1 MTVTNASNASSAS
14 RAGTPGAGGTR
25 SHGKRSQE
33 HRWQQDRWETLV
45 APVGRFSGAMG
56 LILLLSLAA
65 HILLVGS
72 ALLSSPADVVA
83 PQRETPVEIVQEVP
97 KEASKGEATRPAAP
111 APVESA
117 AADTPSELRKGGPKQ
132 PDRKPEPPAAPTRP
146 APARSS
152 PPRAAARQPP
162 EPPKAD
168 APDEKLAALKS
179 ELEDL
184 KAQREALEAER
195 AEARAAQS
203 QVAQS
208 QVAQSQAAQS
218 HGGMAAPVETG
229 LGPLPES
236 FRAVALPMSGDGAD
250 EAVSYQ
256 QIVFSQLAKAKGIG
270 GRQGQPGSAGVR
282 FAIDEAGHLLS
293 VEVVVA
299 SGIPTLDAEA
309 LAIVR
314 KAAPFP
320 PPPPGAQRTFVANV
334 NFTPLPASL
343 PSR

>member
-1 MTVTNASNASSAS
+1 MTVAQASNASPPSG
-14 RAGTPGAGGTR
+14 AGAPGAGGTR
-25 SHGKRSQE
+25 SHEKRSRE
-33 HRWQQDRWETLV
+33 YRWQQDRWETLV

-56 LILLLSLAA
+56 LILLLSLAV
-65 HILLVGS
+65 HVLIVGS
-72 ALLSSPADVVA
+72 ALLASPADVVA
-83 PQRETPVEIVQEVP
+83 PQQETPVEIVQEVP
-97 KEASKGEATRPAAP
+97 KEAPRGEASKLPAPAAP
-111 APVESA
+111 APVKSA
-117 AADTPSELRKGGPKQ
+117 AAVRPSELRKGEPEQ
-132 PDRKPEPPAAPTRP
+132 PDGKPEPQAAPTKP
-146 APARSS
+146 PPARPS

-162 EPPKAD
+162 EPTAD

-195 AEARAAQS
+195 AEA
-203 QVAQS
+203 

-218 HGGMAAPVETG
+218 RMAQSLGGTAAPVETG
-229 LGPLPES
+229 LGPLPDS

-282 FAIDEAGHLLS
+282 FAIDEAGRLLS